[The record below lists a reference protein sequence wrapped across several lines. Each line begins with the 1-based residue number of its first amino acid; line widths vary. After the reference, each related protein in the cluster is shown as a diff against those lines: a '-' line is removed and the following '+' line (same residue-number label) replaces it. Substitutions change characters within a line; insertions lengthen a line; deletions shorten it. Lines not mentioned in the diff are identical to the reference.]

1 MTSND
6 DAERPIELTDLQLDQ
21 LLKAANE
28 DLLDHVRRTADL
40 SHPLAVIMSQTA
52 AGNDLAALMIRM
64 RSASNALARDL
75 DRPRDLA
82 FALFRDLKRA
92 RDLVRAGDRA
102 RDGIRGLTL
111 ADARAFAAK
120 LGFDLG
126 FDGDLERAV
135 AEARAR
141 AVAEARAHC
150 GALGLG
156 DKQDRARA
164 IAEELASI
172 ASLTDDLGRAGDS
185 ARALA
190 DDLGR
195 AGDSARALADDLG
208 RAGDSARALTEDLGR
223 ARAVDRAR
231 VFAHNLNRT
240 FVDAR
245 TLADLIGAQPI
256 DASGADLS
264 NVKIAH
270 LEILRGVVWTR
281 ETVWPTGIANWV
293 RHGSREIGPGVYQV
307 HLGNSPGSQNTVRV

>member
-195 AGDSARALADDLG
+195 AGDSARAL
-208 RAGDSARALTEDLGR
+208 TEDLGR